1 MGETALRLLVL
12 AILTVVQPSA
22 NVGRHRL
29 PKVMATERRK
39 DLRVREVE
47 EVGVVLADQ
56 GFAEIG
62 GDDDERGEVGV
73 GVGVEAVDVGD
84 GALVDASSMPASNS
98 LSSA

>member
-1 MGETALRLLVL
+1 MCETALRLLVL
-12 AILTVVQPSA
+12 AMLAVVQPSA
-22 NVGRHRL
+22 NVGRHGL
-29 PKVMATERRK
+29 PKAMETERRE

-62 GDDDERGEVGV
+62 GNDDKRGKVGV

-84 GALVDASSMPASNS
+84 GALVDAFEI
-98 LSSA
+98 